1 MTMKSTPT
9 FHSTA
14 FTRSD
19 ALQRQLQSFAG
30 QLEAGSDLTDGV
42 LTARVVGEFSAG
54 KTRFLR
60 ELLGHLIPVPLYPI
74 SSLERQTRLQ
84 LEITYGKT
92 PTLTLIER
100 TEDYQPAKILK
111 DLASFPERQELGDL
125 DPMTHRLRLALNE
138 HRLILNDGDGFSND
152 KSPKRL
158 FLIDTPGWNSG
169 DDELAERDAS
179 SILTGYHNL
188 ALIYVSQAAR
198 VDGALNAE
206 HLRGFLDELAGA
218 DFLEQPKLIFI
229 VTSCPLAESERCQ
242 QRVTDLVRRLW
253 QELGNNPDDLGLDIF
268 CVDFADLST
277 TELQEFRAAFWN
289 ALLAPLQQSA
299 PVEEA
304 WIAALR
310 RWPGEWALT
319 NELTASAKLLER
331 ARNLL
336 GKARR
341 DDEFVTGMNQ
351 YRLMGLD
358 ASQMRQKVKTTWL
371 RQLECNAA
379 ELEQWPVPSLPN
391 GHPLLD
397 WWQHYWLDNL
407 NRLLAP
413 VSAFFDRANRTIDSL
428 TPDIEDLKQHL
439 LLALD
444 RPHAQA
450 LLNLDSSFANLI
462 DTVQQLLHEPATERR
477 LATLFTLSLL
487 QARYEDHYAIQSQG
501 SAGGGAR

>member
-100 TEDYQPAKILK
+100 AEDYQPAKILK
-111 DLASFPERQELGDL
+111 DLASFPERQELGVL

-206 HLRGFLDELAGA
+206 HLRGF
-218 DFLEQPKLIFI
+218 
-229 VTSCPLAESERCQ
+229 ESP
-242 QRVTDLVRRLW
+242 RVSRRLF
-253 QELGNNPDDLGLDIF
+253 GLSQ
-268 CVDFADLST
+268 VT
-277 TELQEFRAAFWN
+277 TSVF
-289 ALLAPLQQSA
+289 
-299 PVEEA
+299 
-304 WIAALR
+304 
-310 RWPGEWALT
+310 
-319 NELTASAKLLER
+319 
-331 ARNLL
+331 
-336 GKARR
+336 
-341 DDEFVTGMNQ
+341 
-351 YRLMGLD
+351 
-358 ASQMRQKVKTTWL
+358 
-371 RQLECNAA
+371 
-379 ELEQWPVPSLPN
+379 
-391 GHPLLD
+391 
-397 WWQHYWLDNL
+397 
-407 NRLLAP
+407 
-413 VSAFFDRANRTIDSL
+413 
-428 TPDIEDLKQHL
+428 
-439 LLALD
+439 
-444 RPHAQA
+444 
-450 LLNLDSSFANLI
+450 
-462 DTVQQLLHEPATERR
+462 
-477 LATLFTLSLL
+477 
-487 QARYEDHYAIQSQG
+487 
-501 SAGGGAR
+501 